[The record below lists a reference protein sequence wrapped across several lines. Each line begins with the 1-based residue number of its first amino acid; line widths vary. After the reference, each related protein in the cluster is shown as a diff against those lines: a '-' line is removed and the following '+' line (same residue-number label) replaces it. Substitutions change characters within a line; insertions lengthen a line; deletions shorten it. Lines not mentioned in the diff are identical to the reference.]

1 MKNALILCR
10 SVTSA
15 QRCARILEGALIR
28 CSVVK
33 APRELTGSGCAY
45 ALLTHGK
52 LEQAVSLLR
61 KKDMPVGRIFEQE
74 ANGTYREVR
83 L

>member
-15 QRCARILEGALIR
+15 QRCARLLESALIR
-28 CSVVK
+28 ASVTK
-33 APRELTGSGCAY
+33 APRELTGSGCGY
-45 ALLTHGK
+45 ALELKGK
-52 LEQAVSLLR
+52 LEEAVSLLR
-61 KKDMPVGRIFEQE
+61 KKDMPFGKVFVREGSGE
-74 ANGTYREVR
+74 YREVR